1 MSIRSLTRSRP
12 PNRAWNGRCR
22 ARPSTGPAIICAAA
36 LGASMLLFSSGRSA
50 DVSVLNGDVELT
62 ISSATAGQ
70 EPDPVTDQVCQLQWS
85 TLVSDPTQKITV
97 RTNLASP
104 GFGLV
109 VRAVNVSA
117 GDGTAA
123 GDVSLSTTATDFIVD
138 IPSGVPAG
146 DPGTCTVRYT
156 ASSAAA
162 DGTGSDIHTI
172 TFTIVNQ

>member
-1 MSIRSLTRSRP
+1 
-12 PNRAWNGRCR
+12 
-22 ARPSTGPAIICAAA
+22 
-36 LGASMLLFSSGRSA
+36 MLFFGVGQSA

-70 EPDPVTDQVCQLQWS
+70 QPNPVTDEVCQLQWS

-97 RTNLASP
+97 RTNLATP
-104 GFGLV
+104 GFSLI

-117 GDGTAA
+117 GDGAAA
-123 GDVSLSTTATDFIVD
+123 GDISLSTTATDFIVD
-138 IPSGVPAG
+138 IPAGVPVG

-156 ASSAAA
+156 ASSTAS
-162 DGTGSDIHTI
+162 DGTGSDIHTV

>member
-1 MSIRSLTRSRP
+1 
-12 PNRAWNGRCR
+12 
-22 ARPSTGPAIICAAA
+22 
-36 LGASMLLFSSGRSA
+36 MLFFGVGQSA

-70 EPDPVTDQVCQLQWS
+70 QPNPVTDEVCQLQWS

-97 RTNLASP
+97 RTNLATP
-104 GFGLV
+104 GFSLI

-117 GDGTAA
+117 GDGAAA
-123 GDVSLSTTATDFIVD
+123 GDISLSTTATDFIVD
-138 IPSGVPAG
+138 IPAGVPVG

-156 ASSAAA
+156 ASSTAS
-162 DGTGSDIHTI
+162 DGTGTDIHTV